1 MNSTNKNSHNRIESN
16 FSTKKLN
23 KKINKKE
30 KQDNKQTSKDYSV
43 FRSAEIR
50 SAEASLKKINFL
62 ERTIKNLRS
71 IN

>member
-43 FRSAEIR
+43 FRSAE
-50 SAEASLKKINFL
+50 ASLKKINFL

>member
-1 MNSTNKNSHNRIESN
+1 MNEKNYYKEIIEEI
-16 FSTKKLN
+16 